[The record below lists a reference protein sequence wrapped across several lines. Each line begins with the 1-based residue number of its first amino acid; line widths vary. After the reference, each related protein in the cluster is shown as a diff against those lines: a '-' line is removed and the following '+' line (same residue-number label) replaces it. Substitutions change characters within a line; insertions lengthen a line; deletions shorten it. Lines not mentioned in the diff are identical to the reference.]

1 VGVEQQPGDD
11 VGRLGA
17 VLRVLAVLLGGVVL
31 LGGQLRDTN
40 DWFPLGS
47 LSQYATPRSPD
58 GTVVALSLL
67 GTGADGR
74 AVDVALSPQSV
85 GLSRAEVE
93 SQQGRIVADPALL
106 GQLAA
111 TRARLH
117 PHAEPLR
124 ALALVRTTRQLRGGS
139 VVGAPRTQ
147 DLARWTAS
155 P

>member
-1 VGVEQQPGDD
+1 VGVEQQAGDD
-11 VGRLGA
+11 VGRVGG
-17 VLRVLAVLLGGVVL
+17 VLRVLAVVLGGAVL

-58 GTVVALSLL
+58 GTVVALSLQ
-67 GTGADGR
+67 GTGVDGR

-93 SQQGRIVADPALL
+93 SQQARIVADPALL

-111 TRARLH
+111 TRTHLH
-117 PHAEPLR
+117 PHAEPLGS
-124 ALALVRTTRQLRGGS
+124 LALVRTTRRLSGGS
-139 VVGAPRTQ
+139 VVGTPTTT
-147 DLARWTAS
+147 DLARWTAT